1 MSARQL
7 IVLAVAAI
15 AAIGAL
21 LLIRGMSGRQATPAD
36 AAGVEQPIAGEQ
48 VLVVARDIPQGA
60 ALVPSDIE
68 VRLFPHDSVAPQM
81 INVTNNPSAQAEYVG
96 AVTRRPFV
104 QGEPLT
110 MGAVVQPDSR
120 GFMAAVLTPGFR
132 AVAIEISS
140 NTAAGGFIQP
150 NDHVDVILTAMVSG
164 GSGGREAAQ
173 SSIVLSD
180 VRVLALNEV
189 VQPQT
194 AGEAPTRMDA
204 QVAVLELSPD
214 DARTLAQADGSGDI
228 SLALRSIEAEAVGMR
243 VPRAQRS
250 TPGGGGVRVHAFGS
264 VQGGGS

>member
-21 LLIRGMSGRQATPAD
+21 LLIRGMGGREASPAET
-36 AAGVEQPIAGEQ
+36 AGVEQPIAGEQ
-48 VLVVARDIPQGA
+48 VLVLARDIPQGA
-60 ALVPSDIE
+60 ALAPSDIA
-68 VRLFPHDSVAPQM
+68 VRLFPHESVSPQM
-81 INVTNNPSAQAEYVG
+81 INVTDNPSAQAEFVG
-96 AVTRRPFV
+96 AVTRRPFI
-104 QGEPLT
+104 QGEPLI
-110 MGAVVQPDSR
+110 MGSVVQPDSH
-120 GFMAAVLTPGFR
+120 GFMAAMLTPGFR
-132 AVAIEISS
+132 AVALEING

-150 NDHVDVILTAMVSG
+150 NDHVDVILTAQVPAA
-164 GSGGREAAQ
+164 GGREEAQ

-180 VRVLALNEV
+180 VRVLALNDA

-194 AGEAPTRMDA
+194 TGEMPTRTEA
-204 QVAVLELSPD
+204 QIAVLELSPD
-214 DARTLAQADGSGDI
+214 DARILAQADGAGDI
-228 SLALRSIEAEAVGMR
+228 SLALRSVEAETVGMR